1 MNETGKKGENYVS
14 EYLKEKGFKII
25 YRNYHSRYGEIDII
39 CEDEKYIVFVEVKV
53 RKRNSLVK
61 GLEAVSKSDRKSVV

>member
-1 MNETGKKGENYVS
+1 MNEIGKKGENYVS

-39 CEDEKYIVFVEVKV
+39 
-53 RKRNSLVK
+53 
-61 GLEAVSKSDRKSVV
+61 